1 MDFSITRIMPPSAV
15 DPTGD
20 LGSTTPA
27 AGGTQAPGGL
37 GERFRAAL
45 EQARLEPEHGAH
57 LHGPSAVSQAV
68 SAQDQA
74 FGELTEKIDAFEA
87 ASGDLTMQQVQAQSL
102 QIQREITEEMVKI
115 YTGTAVAQGGKS
127 TVQTLMKNQ

>member
-20 LGSTTPA
+20 LGGMTPA
-27 AGGTQAPGGL
+27 AGSTQAPDGL
-37 GERFRAAL
+37 GDRFRAAL
-45 EQARLEPEHGAH
+45 EQARLAPESGSH

-68 SAQDQA
+68 AAQDQA